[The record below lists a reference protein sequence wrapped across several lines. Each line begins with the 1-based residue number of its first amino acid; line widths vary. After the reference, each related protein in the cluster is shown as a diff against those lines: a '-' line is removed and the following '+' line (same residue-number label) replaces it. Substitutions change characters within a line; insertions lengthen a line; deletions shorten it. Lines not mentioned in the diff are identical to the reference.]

1 MKKQK
6 FFAGAIG
13 ALMLLCL
20 PSCGQNTPPTEE
32 TALSRQTPAKGR
44 IAEII
49 LDGTASRM
57 PVSAS
62 ISTGTG
68 AAAFQI
74 TDKTLFLDGQTGQ
87 RLPASDLLE
96 ERDACIIPAEDSQPP
111 YAEAVLLHLA
121 EQALDVHLH
130 TVEETAITENGLLI
144 TTDGGS
150 LHLSAPRGAA
160 LTFCGRHGRHT
171 RSHTGR

>member
-57 PVSAS
+57 PVSAC
-62 ISTGTG
+62 IST
-68 AAAFQI
+68 
-74 TDKTLFLDGQTGQ
+74 
-87 RLPASDLLE
+87 S
-96 ERDACIIPAEDSQPP
+96 
-111 YAEAVLLHLA
+111 
-121 EQALDVHLH
+121 
-130 TVEETAITENGLLI
+130 
-144 TTDGGS
+144 S
-150 LHLSAPRGAA
+150 L
-160 LTFCGRHGRHT
+160 
-171 RSHTGR
+171 

>member
-1 MKKQK
+1 
-6 FFAGAIG
+6 
-13 ALMLLCL
+13 MLLCL

-96 ERDACIIPAEDSQPP
+96 ERDACIPRKIPSRRMPR
-111 YAEAVLLHLA
+111 
-121 EQALDVHLH
+121 
-130 TVEETAITENGLLI
+130 
-144 TTDGGS
+144 
-150 LHLSAPRGAA
+150 LSCCTLRNRPSM
-160 LTFCGRHGRHT
+160 CICIP
-171 RSHTGR
+171 